1 MFFKNYQC
9 VNMNGIYYYVIAF
22 ILIWTIAIV
31 FKNQLTDHGVEVNFP
46 LLMWRTQR
54 LRGFIDRLANR
65 APRFWKWYMNLGIVI
80 STGFMILMAVALVY
94 SLKTLMDAPTVSL
107 VVPGV
112 EVPGSPIFI
121 PLLAGLIALATVLI
135 VHEFSHGI
143 LSRVEKININSI
155 GLLLFA
161 IIPGAFVEPDE
172 EELNELSRP
181 ARMRIYVAGSM
192 ANLTLAAIAMIIMMV
207 ISSFIVPVV
216 FEDDGVVINRLT
228 SDGNAINHMSEG
240 MVIRSINNL
249 TVNDMAS
256 FQKATNTLKPNETV
270 NIHTDQGDYSFQLK
284 SNPMNRSL
292 GFMGVQVEA
301 NNVIAD
307 GFDNQFYTPLLWIL
321 MPLSELLFWIYFLNF
336 AIGTFNLL
344 PMKPLDGGHLFE
356 NLLSYIMPE
365 VAYKPIVT
373 FMSFLMGII
382 IVVSLVVGLVGAP
395 F

>member
-1 MFFKNYQC
+1 
-9 VNMNGIYYYVIAF
+9 MNGIYYYVIAF

-46 LLMWRTQR
+46 LLMWKTQR

-65 APRFWKWYMNLGIVI
+65 APRFWKWYMNIGIVI
-80 STGFMILMAVALVY
+80 STGFMILMAIALVY
-94 SLKTLMDAPTVSL
+94 SLKTLLDTPTVSL
-107 VVPGV
+107 IVPGV

-121 PLLAGLIALATVLI
+121 PLLSGLIALATVLI

-143 LSRVEKININSI
+143 LSRVEKINIKSI

-181 ARMRIYVAGSM
+181 AKMRIYVAGSM
-192 ANLTLAAIAMIIMMV
+192 ANLTLAAIALIIMTV

-216 FEDDGVVINRLT
+216 FEDEGVVVNRLT
-228 SDGNAINHMSEG
+228 EDANAKNYMSEG
-240 MVIRSINNL
+240 MIIKSINNL
-249 TVNDMAS
+249 TVTDIDS
-256 FQKATNTLKPNETV
+256 FQKAANTLKPNDTV

-284 SNPMNRSL
+284 TNPMNKSI
-292 GFMGVQVEA
+292 GFMGIQVNA

-307 GFDNQFYTPLLWIL
+307 DFDNQFYTPLLWLL
-321 MPLSELLFWIYFLNF
+321 MPLTDLLFWIYFLNF

-344 PMKPLDGGHLFE
+344 PMKPLDGGHLLE

-365 VAYKPIVT
+365 IAYKPIVT

>member
-1 MFFKNYQC
+1 
-9 VNMNGIYYYVIAF
+9 MNGIWYYVIAF
-22 ILIWTIAIV
+22 ILIWVIAIV
-31 FKNQLTDHGVEVNFP
+31 FKDYLTDHGVEVNFP
-46 LLMWRTQR
+46 LLMWKTQR

-65 APRFWKWYMNLGIVI
+65 APRFWKWYMNIGIVI
-80 STGFMILMAVALVY
+80 STGFMILMAIALVY
-94 SLKTLMDAPTVSL
+94 SLKTLLDTPTVSL
-107 VVPGV
+107 IVPGV

-121 PLLAGLIALATVLI
+121 PLLSGLIALATVLI

-143 LSRVEKININSI
+143 LSRVEKINIKSI

-181 ARMRIYVAGSM
+181 AKMRIYVAGSM
-192 ANLTLAAIAMIIMMV
+192 ANLTLAAIALIIMTV

-216 FEDDGVVINRLT
+216 FEDEGVVVNRLT
-228 SDGNAINHMSEG
+228 EDANAKNYMSEG
-240 MVIRSINNL
+240 MIIKSINNL
-249 TVNDMAS
+249 TVTDIDS
-256 FQKATNTLKPNETV
+256 FQKAANTLKPNDTV

-284 SNPMNRSL
+284 TNPMNKSI
-292 GFMGVQVEA
+292 GFMGIQVNA

-307 GFDNQFYTPLLWIL
+307 DFDNQFYTPLLWLL
-321 MPLSELLFWIYFLNF
+321 MPLTDLLFWIYFLNF
-336 AIGTFNLL
+336 AVGTFNLL

-356 NLLSYIMPE
+356 NLLSYIMSE

-373 FMSFLMGII
+373 FMSFFMGII
-382 IVVSLVVGLVGAP
+382 IVVSLVVGLVGVP

>member
-1 MFFKNYQC
+1 
-9 VNMNGIYYYVIAF
+9 MNGIWYYVIAF
-22 ILIWTIAIV
+22 ILIWVIAIV
-31 FKNQLTDHGVEVNFP
+31 FKDYLTDHGVEVNFP
-46 LLMWRTQR
+46 LLMWKTQR

-65 APRFWKWYMNLGIVI
+65 APRFWKWYMNIGIVI
-80 STGFMILMAVALVY
+80 STGFMILMAIALVY
-94 SLKTLMDAPTVSL
+94 SLKTLLDTPTVSL
-107 VVPGV
+107 IVPGD

-121 PLLAGLIALATVLI
+121 PLLSGLIALATVLI

-143 LSRVEKININSI
+143 LSRVEKINIKSI

-181 ARMRIYVAGSM
+181 AKMRIYVAGSM
-192 ANLTLAAIAMIIMMV
+192 ANLTLAAIALIIMTV

-216 FEDDGVVINRLT
+216 FEDEGVVVNRLT
-228 SDGNAINHMSEG
+228 EDANAKNYMSEG
-240 MVIRSINNL
+240 MIIKSINNL
-249 TVNDMAS
+249 TVTDIDS
-256 FQKATNTLKPNETV
+256 FQKAANTLKPNDTV
-270 NIHTDQGDYSFQLK
+270 KIHTDQGDYSFQLK
-284 SNPMNRSL
+284 TNPMNKSI
-292 GFMGVQVEA
+292 GFMGIQVNA

-307 GFDNQFYTPLLWIL
+307 DFDNQFYTPLLWLL
-321 MPLSELLFWIYFLNF
+321 MPLTDLLFWTYFLNF

-344 PMKPLDGGHLFE
+344 PMKPLDGGHLLE

-365 VAYKPIVT
+365 IAYKPIVT

>member
-1 MFFKNYQC
+1 
-9 VNMNGIYYYVIAF
+9 MNGIYYYVIAF

-31 FKNQLTDHGVEVNFP
+31 FKTQLTDHGVEVNFP

-181 ARMRIYVAGSM
+181 AKMRIYVAGSM

-207 ISSFIVPVV
+207 ISSFIVPMV

-321 MPLSELLFWIYFLNF
+321 MPLTELLFWIYFLNF

-344 PMKPLDGGHLFE
+344 PMKPLDGGHLLE

>member
-1 MFFKNYQC
+1 
-9 VNMNGIYYYVIAF
+9 MNGIYYYVIAF

-31 FKNQLTDHGVEVNFP
+31 FKSQLTDHGVEVNFP

-65 APRFWKWYMNLGIVI
+65 APRFWKWYMNIGIVI
-80 STGFMILMAVALVY
+80 STGFMILMAIALVY
-94 SLKTLMDAPTVSL
+94 SLKTLLDTPTVSL
-107 VVPGV
+107 IVPGV

-121 PLLAGLIALATVLI
+121 PLLSGLIALATVLI

-143 LSRVEKININSI
+143 LSRVEKINIKSI

-181 ARMRIYVAGSM
+181 AKMRIYVAGSM
-192 ANLTLAAIAMIIMMV
+192 ANLTLAAIALIIMTV

-216 FEDDGVVINRLT
+216 FEDEGVVVNRLT
-228 SDGNAINHMSEG
+228 EDANAKNYMSEG
-240 MVIRSINNL
+240 MIIKSINNL
-249 TVNDMAS
+249 TVTDIDS
-256 FQKATNTLKPNETV
+256 FQKAANTLKPNDTV

-284 SNPMNRSL
+284 TNPMNKSI
-292 GFMGVQVEA
+292 GFMGIQVNA

-307 GFDNQFYTPLLWIL
+307 DFDNQFYTPLLWLL
-321 MPLSELLFWIYFLNF
+321 MPLTDLLFWIYFLNF

-344 PMKPLDGGHLFE
+344 PMKPLDGGHLLE

-365 VAYKPIVT
+365 IAYKPIVT

>member
-1 MFFKNYQC
+1 
-9 VNMNGIYYYVIAF
+9 MNGIYYYVIAF

-31 FKNQLTDHGVEVNFP
+31 FKSQLTDHGVEVNFP

-80 STGFMILMAVALVY
+80 STGFMILMAGALVY

-181 ARMRIYVAGSM
+181 AKMRIYVAGSM

-344 PMKPLDGGHLFE
+344 PMKPLDGGHLLE

>member
-1 MFFKNYQC
+1 
-9 VNMNGIYYYVIAF
+9 MNGIYYYVIAF

-46 LLMWRTQR
+46 LLMWKTQR

-65 APRFWKWYMNLGIVI
+65 APRFWKWYMNIGIVI

-94 SLKTLMDAPTVSL
+94 SLKTLLDTPTVSL
-107 VVPGV
+107 IVPGV

-121 PLLAGLIALATVLI
+121 PLLSGLIALATVLI

-143 LSRVEKININSI
+143 LSRVEKINIKSI

-181 ARMRIYVAGSM
+181 AKMRIYVAGSM
-192 ANLTLAAIAMIIMMV
+192 ANLTLAAIALIIMTV

-216 FEDDGVVINRLT
+216 FEDEGVVVNRLT
-228 SDGNAINHMSEG
+228 EDANAKNYMSEG
-240 MVIRSINNL
+240 MIIKSINNL
-249 TVNDMAS
+249 TVTDIDS
-256 FQKATNTLKPNETV
+256 FQKAANTLKPNDTV

-284 SNPMNRSL
+284 TNPMNKSI
-292 GFMGVQVEA
+292 GFMGIQVNA

-307 GFDNQFYTPLLWIL
+307 DFDNQFYTPLLWLL
-321 MPLSELLFWIYFLNF
+321 MPLTDLLFWIYFLNF

-344 PMKPLDGGHLFE
+344 PMKPLDGGHLLE

-365 VAYKPIVT
+365 IAYKPIVT

>member
-1 MFFKNYQC
+1 
-9 VNMNGIYYYVIAF
+9 MNGIWYYVIAF
-22 ILIWTIAIV
+22 ILIWVIAIV
-31 FKNQLTDHGVEVNFP
+31 FKDYLTDHGVEVNFP
-46 LLMWRTQR
+46 LLMWKTQR

-65 APRFWKWYMNLGIVI
+65 APRFWKWYMNIGIVI
-80 STGFMILMAVALVY
+80 STGFMILMAIALVY
-94 SLKTLMDAPTVSL
+94 SLKTLLDTPTVSL
-107 VVPGV
+107 IVPGV

-121 PLLAGLIALATVLI
+121 PLISGLIALATVLI

-143 LSRVEKININSI
+143 LSRVEKINIKSI

-181 ARMRIYVAGSM
+181 AKMRIYVAGSM
-192 ANLTLAAIAMIIMMV
+192 ANLTLAAIALIIMTV

-216 FEDDGVVINRLT
+216 FEDEGVVVNRLT
-228 SDGNAINHMSEG
+228 EDANAKNYMSEG
-240 MVIRSINNL
+240 MIIKSINNL
-249 TVNDMAS
+249 TVTDIDS
-256 FQKATNTLKPNETV
+256 FQKDATTLKPNDTV

-284 SNPMNRSL
+284 TNPMNKSI
-292 GFMGVQVEA
+292 GFMGIHVNA

-307 GFDNQFYTPLLWIL
+307 DFDNQFYTPLLWLL
-321 MPLSELLFWIYFLNF
+321 MPLTDLLFWIYFLNF

-344 PMKPLDGGHLFE
+344 PMKPLDGGHLLE

-365 VAYKPIVT
+365 IAYKPIVT

>member
-1 MFFKNYQC
+1 M
-9 VNMNGIYYYVIAF
+9 IAF

>member
-1 MFFKNYQC
+1 
-9 VNMNGIYYYVIAF
+9 MNGIYYYVIAF

-31 FKNQLTDHGVEVNFP
+31 FKTQLTDHGVEVNFP

-80 STGFMILMAVALVY
+80 STGFMILMAGALVY

-121 PLLAGLIALATVLI
+121 PLLAGLIAIATVLI

-181 ARMRIYVAGSM
+181 AKMRIYVAGSM

-216 FEDDGVVINRLT
+216 FEDNGVVINRLT

-344 PMKPLDGGHLFE
+344 PMKPLDGGHLLE

-365 VAYKPIVT
+365 IAYKPIVT

>member
-1 MFFKNYQC
+1 
-9 VNMNGIYYYVIAF
+9 MNGIYYYVIAF

-46 LLMWRTQR
+46 LLMWKTQR

-65 APRFWKWYMNLGIVI
+65 APRFWKWYMNIGIVI

-94 SLKTLMDAPTVSL
+94 SLKTLLDTPTVSL
-107 VVPGV
+107 IVPGV

-121 PLLAGLIALATVLI
+121 PLLSGLIALATVLI

-143 LSRVEKININSI
+143 LSRVEKINIKSI

>member
-1 MFFKNYQC
+1 M
-9 VNMNGIYYYVIAF
+9 IAF

-336 AIGTFNLL
+336 AIG
-344 PMKPLDGGHLFE
+344 HLFE

>member
-1 MFFKNYQC
+1 
-9 VNMNGIYYYVIAF
+9 MNGIWYYVIAF
-22 ILIWTIAIV
+22 ILIWVIAIV
-31 FKNQLTDHGVEVNFP
+31 FKDYLTDHGVEVNFP
-46 LLMWRTQR
+46 LLMWKTQR

-65 APRFWKWYMNLGIVI
+65 APRFWKWYMNIGIVI
-80 STGFMILMAVALVY
+80 STGFMILMAIALVY
-94 SLKTLMDAPTVSL
+94 SLKTLLDTPTVSL
-107 VVPGV
+107 IVPGV

-121 PLLAGLIALATVLI
+121 PLLSGLIALATVLI

-143 LSRVEKININSI
+143 LSRVEKINIKSI

-181 ARMRIYVAGSM
+181 AKMRIYVAGSM
-192 ANLTLAAIAMIIMMV
+192 ANLTLAAIALIIMTV

-216 FEDDGVVINRLT
+216 FEDEGVVVNRLT
-228 SDGNAINHMSEG
+228 EDANAKNYMSEG
-240 MVIRSINNL
+240 MIIKSINNL
-249 TVNDMAS
+249 TVTDIDS
-256 FQKATNTLKPNETV
+256 FQKAANTLKPNDTV

-284 SNPMNRSL
+284 TNPMNKSI
-292 GFMGVQVEA
+292 GFMGIQVNA

-307 GFDNQFYTPLLWIL
+307 DFDNQFYTPLLWLL
-321 MPLSELLFWIYFLNF
+321 MPLTDLLFWIYFLNF
-336 AIGTFNLL
+336 AVGTFNLL

>member
-1 MFFKNYQC
+1 
-9 VNMNGIYYYVIAF
+9 MNGIYYYVIAF

-181 ARMRIYVAGSM
+181 AKMRIYVAGSM
-192 ANLTLAAIAMIIMMV
+192 ANLTLAAIALIIMTV

-216 FEDDGVVINRLT
+216 FEDEGVVVNRLT
-228 SDGNAINHMSEG
+228 EDANAKNYMSEG
-240 MVIRSINNL
+240 MIIKSINNL
-249 TVNDMAS
+249 TVTDIDS
-256 FQKATNTLKPNETV
+256 FQKAANTLKPNDTV

-284 SNPMNRSL
+284 TNPMNKSI
-292 GFMGVQVEA
+292 GFMGIQVNA

-307 GFDNQFYTPLLWIL
+307 DFDNQFYTPLLWLL
-321 MPLSELLFWIYFLNF
+321 MPLTDLLFWIYFLNF

-344 PMKPLDGGHLFE
+344 PMKPLDGGHLLE

-365 VAYKPIVT
+365 IAYKPIVT

>member
-1 MFFKNYQC
+1 
-9 VNMNGIYYYVIAF
+9 
-22 ILIWTIAIV
+22 
-31 FKNQLTDHGVEVNFP
+31 
-46 LLMWRTQR
+46 MWRTQR

-292 GFMGVQVEA
+292 GFMGLQVEA

>member
-1 MFFKNYQC
+1 
-9 VNMNGIYYYVIAF
+9 MNGIWYYVIAF
-22 ILIWTIAIV
+22 ILIWVIAIV
-31 FKNQLTDHGVEVNFP
+31 FKDYLTDHGVEVNFP
-46 LLMWRTQR
+46 LLMWKTQR

-65 APRFWKWYMNLGIVI
+65 APRFWKWYMNIGIVI
-80 STGFMILMAVALVY
+80 STGFMILMAIALVY
-94 SLKTLMDAPTVSL
+94 SLKTLLDTPTVSL
-107 VVPGV
+107 IVPGV

-121 PLLAGLIALATVLI
+121 PLLSGLIALATVLI
-135 VHEFSHGI
+135 VHEFSHGV
-143 LSRVEKININSI
+143 LSRVEKINIKSI

-181 ARMRIYVAGSM
+181 AKMRIYVAGSM
-192 ANLTLAAIAMIIMMV
+192 ANLTLAAIALIIMTV

-216 FEDDGVVINRLT
+216 FEDEGVVVNRLT
-228 SDGNAINHMSEG
+228 EDANAKNYMSEG
-240 MVIRSINNL
+240 MIIKSINNL
-249 TVNDMAS
+249 TVTDIDS
-256 FQKATNTLKPNETV
+256 FQKAANTLKPNDTV

-284 SNPMNRSL
+284 TNPMNKSI
-292 GFMGVQVEA
+292 GFMGIQVNA

-307 GFDNQFYTPLLWIL
+307 DFDNQFYTPLLWLL
-321 MPLSELLFWIYFLNF
+321 MPLTDLLFWIYFLNF

-344 PMKPLDGGHLFE
+344 PMKPLDGGHLLE

-365 VAYKPIVT
+365 IAYKPIVT

>member
-1 MFFKNYQC
+1 
-9 VNMNGIYYYVIAF
+9 MNGIYYYVIAF

-46 LLMWRTQR
+46 LLMWKTQR

-65 APRFWKWYMNLGIVI
+65 APRFWKWYMNIGIVI
-80 STGFMILMAVALVY
+80 SAGFMILMAVALVY
-94 SLKTLMDAPTVSL
+94 SLKTLMDTPTVSL
-107 VVPGV
+107 IVPGV

-121 PLLAGLIALATVLI
+121 PLLSGLIALATVLI

-143 LSRVEKININSI
+143 LSRVEKINIKSI

>member
-1 MFFKNYQC
+1 
-9 VNMNGIYYYVIAF
+9 MNGIYYYVIAF

-65 APRFWKWYMNLGIVI
+65 APRFWKWYMNIGIVI

-94 SLKTLMDAPTVSL
+94 SLKTLMDTPTVSL
-107 VVPGV
+107 IVPGV

-121 PLLAGLIALATVLI
+121 PLLSGLIALATVLI

-143 LSRVEKININSI
+143 LSRVEKINIKSI

-181 ARMRIYVAGSM
+181 AKMRIYVAGSM
-192 ANLTLAAIAMIIMMV
+192 ANLTLAAIALIIMTV

-216 FEDDGVVINRLT
+216 FEDEGVVVNRLT
-228 SDGNAINHMSEG
+228 EDANAKNYMSEG
-240 MVIRSINNL
+240 MIIKSINNL
-249 TVNDMAS
+249 TVTDIDS
-256 FQKATNTLKPNETV
+256 FQKAANTLKPNDTV

-284 SNPMNRSL
+284 TNPMNKSI
-292 GFMGVQVEA
+292 GFMGIQVNA

-307 GFDNQFYTPLLWIL
+307 DFDNQFYTPLLWLL
-321 MPLSELLFWIYFLNF
+321 MPLTDLLFWIYFLNF

-365 VAYKPIVT
+365 IAYKPIVT

>member
-1 MFFKNYQC
+1 
-9 VNMNGIYYYVIAF
+9 MNGIYYYVIAF

-31 FKNQLTDHGVEVNFP
+31 FKSQLTDHGVEVNFP

-292 GFMGVQVEA
+292 GFMGLQVEA

>member
-1 MFFKNYQC
+1 
-9 VNMNGIYYYVIAF
+9 MNGIYYYVIAF

-31 FKNQLTDHGVEVNFP
+31 FKTQLTDHGVEVNFP

-181 ARMRIYVAGSM
+181 AKMRIYVAGSM

-344 PMKPLDGGHLFE
+344 PMKPLDGGHLLE

-365 VAYKPIVT
+365 IAYKPIVT

>member
-1 MFFKNYQC
+1 
-9 VNMNGIYYYVIAF
+9 MNGIWYYVIAF
-22 ILIWTIAIV
+22 ILICVIAIV
-31 FKNQLTDHGVEVNFP
+31 FKDYLTDHGVEVNFP
-46 LLMWRTQR
+46 LLMWKTQR

-65 APRFWKWYMNLGIVI
+65 APRFWKWYMNIGIVI
-80 STGFMILMAVALVY
+80 STGFMILMAIALVY
-94 SLKTLMDAPTVSL
+94 SLKTLLDTPTVSL
-107 VVPGV
+107 IVPGV

-121 PLLAGLIALATVLI
+121 PLLSGLIALATVLI

-143 LSRVEKININSI
+143 LSRVEKINIKSI

-192 ANLTLAAIAMIIMMV
+192 ANLTLAAIAMIIMTV

-216 FEDDGVVINRLT
+216 FEDEGVVVNRLT
-228 SDGNAINHMSEG
+228 EDANAKNYMSEG
-240 MVIRSINNL
+240 MIIKSINNL
-249 TVNDMAS
+249 TVTDIDS
-256 FQKATNTLKPNETV
+256 FQKAANTLKPNDTV

-284 SNPMNRSL
+284 TNPMNKSI
-292 GFMGVQVEA
+292 GFMGIQVNA

-307 GFDNQFYTPLLWIL
+307 DFDNQFYTPLLWLL
-321 MPLSELLFWIYFLNF
+321 MPLTDLLFWIYFLNF

-344 PMKPLDGGHLFE
+344 PMKPLDGGHLLE

-365 VAYKPIVT
+365 IAYKPIVT